1 MELKELEEH
10 LLFAFFVFMYLAIAI
25 PLVLKRVYPI
35 LLEFGLVRSVM
46 LVVSAI
52 LLAAFAYSTLPSS
65 VLLIIAI
72 IFLIYITINDAL
84 TIIRDKNNKGA

>member
-35 LLEFGLVRSVM
+35 LLEFGPGRSVM